1 MQNEERSSGLLI
13 ESRIVTATLE
23 TRGSPPDPAA
33 GPLVWLPFDPAPL
46 EPLPPGLRLVV
57 GDPWVSVPDEIA
69 EVEFLVV
76 EAPGR
81 APLRELIPRMPKLR
95 VVQTTSAG
103 VEGLVQELPDGITL
117 CNGKGIHDT
126 ATAELAVSLTLAAQR
141 DLPTYQQR
149 QIAGTWASTL
159 APGLAGKRVMIL
171 GHGSVGE
178 AIEARLSG
186 FEADIVRVA
195 RTARDGVAGVAEL
208 GDLLPTADVVIVVV
222 PLTSQTRGMVDGA
235 FLAKMKP
242 GALLVNVARGPVAV
256 TDDLIAACA
265 AGRIRVALDVT
276 DPEPLPAGHPL
287 WRTPN
292 VLITPHVG
300 GLSEAMTPRIHR
312 FLREQLGRLAAGLPL
327 VNVVRGEY

>member
-1 MQNEERSSGLLI
+1 MI
-13 ESRIVTATLE
+13 WSRIMTATLE
-23 TRGSPPDPAA
+23 TRGSPPEAA
-33 GPLVWLPFDPAPL
+33 SGPLVWLPFDPAPL
-46 EPLPPGLRLVV
+46 EPLPPGLRVVV
-57 GDPWVSVPDEIA
+57 GDPSVTVPDELA

-81 APLRELIPRMPKLR
+81 APLNELIPRMPKLR

-103 VEGLVQELPDGITL
+103 VEGLAQELPDGITL
-117 CNGKGIHDT
+117 CNGKGIHDA
-126 ATAELAVSLTLAAQR
+126 ATAELAVTLTLAAQR
-141 DLPTYQQR
+141 DLPAFQQR
-149 QIAGTWASTL
+149 QIAGTWAPTM

-178 AIEARLSG
+178 AVEARLSG
-186 FEADIVRVA
+186 FEADVIRVA

-208 GDLLPTADVVIVVV
+208 DDLLPAADVVIVAV
-222 PLTSQTRGMVDGA
+222 PLTSRTCGMVDGA
-235 FLAKMKP
+235 FLARMKA

-256 TDDLIAACA
+256 TDDLVAACA

-300 GLSEAMTPRIHR
+300 GLSQAMAPRIHR

-327 VNVVRGEY
+327 ANVVHGEY